1 MSVVAVCT
9 VLMLLELCQV
19 LFAAFAHGLLP
30 PICCCT
36 LYFADYL
43 YWQVMRITP
52 RLNEHINEE
61 WLSDKGR
68 FSYDG
73 LKRQRLNIPL
83 VKTSEGFQTVLWPD
97 ALKAIAEGLKG
108 VKGSEMKAIA
118 GKLADA
124 EAMVALKV
132 SSSAALHKYNSGA
145 SLLACQFPACLS
157 CIAFCGLHNV
167 DHGSGLHVLE

>member
-1 MSVVAVCT
+1 MNMYG
-9 VLMLLELCQV
+9 ML
-19 LFAAFAHGLLP
+19 
-30 PICCCT
+30 
-36 LYFADYL
+36 
-43 YWQVMRITP
+43 QVMRITP

-83 VKTSEGFQTVLWPD
+83 VKTSEGYQTVLWPD

-132 SSSAALHKYNSGA
+132 SPDASDIAPAL
-145 SLLACQFPACLS
+145 
-157 CIAFCGLHNV
+157 IAWWGICN
-167 DHGSGLHVLE
+167 

>member
-1 MSVVAVCT
+1 
-9 VLMLLELCQV
+9 
-19 LFAAFAHGLLP
+19 
-30 PICCCT
+30 
-36 LYFADYL
+36 
-43 YWQVMRITP
+43 MRITP
-52 RLNEHINEE
+52 RLNESINEE

-108 VKGSEMKAIA
+108 VKGNEMKAIA

-132 SSSAALHKYNSGA
+132 TGIN
-145 SLLACQFPACLS
+145 SLLPYPTLLLHTTNTPAHLTDMFLLGCPDDM
-157 CIAFCGLHNV
+157 GDPHQ
-167 DHGSGLHVLE
+167 

>member
-1 MSVVAVCT
+1 MCQPGACFALSVW
-9 VLMLLELCQV
+9 LN
-19 LFAAFAHGLLP
+19 HY
-30 PICCCT
+30 I
-36 LYFADYL
+36 
-43 YWQVMRITP
+43 QVMRITP
-52 RLNEHINEE
+52 RLNESINEE

-108 VKGSEMKAIA
+108 VKGNEMKAIA

-132 SSSAALHKYNSGA
+132 TAVNGLLPYSTLLLHA
-145 SLLACQFPACLS
+145 TDTPAHLTDVLLPACSVGMGDPHRL
-157 CIAFCGLHNV
+157 
-167 DHGSGLHVLE
+167 

>member
-1 MSVVAVCT
+1 
-9 VLMLLELCQV
+9 
-19 LFAAFAHGLLP
+19 
-30 PICCCT
+30 
-36 LYFADYL
+36 
-43 YWQVMRITP
+43 MRISP
-52 RLNEHINEE
+52 RLNESINEE

-97 ALKAIAEGLKG
+97 ALKAVAEGLKG
-108 VKGSEMKAIA
+108 VKGNEMKAIA

-132 SSSAALHKYNSGA
+132 TSMIHMYIDCCLTSF
-145 SLLACQFPACLS
+145 CPAGRT
-157 CIAFCGLHNV
+157 AHMGQ
-167 DHGSGLHVLE
+167 